1 MGVNIGC
8 LNGGGG
14 MLGAPF
20 CCHGYVLLRCVGN
33 VILRMKH
40 NNY

>member
-8 LNGGGG
+8 LNGG
-14 MLGAPF
+14 MLGALF
-20 CCHGYVLLRCVGN
+20 YCNGYVLLRCVGN

-40 NNY
+40 NY